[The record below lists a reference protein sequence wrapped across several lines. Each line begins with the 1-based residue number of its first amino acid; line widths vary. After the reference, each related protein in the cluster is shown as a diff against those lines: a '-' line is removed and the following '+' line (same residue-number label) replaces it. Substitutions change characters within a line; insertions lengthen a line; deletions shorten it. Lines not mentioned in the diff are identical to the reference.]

1 LVGAVILDLEER
13 LIAMLGFNEL
23 GDLDKNVR
31 AIFLWIRGSLV
42 LLEGF
47 WWGLVFHKKG
57 EV

>member
-42 LLEGF
+42 PLEGF